1 MVATAGEPVGVV
13 NEAAVLSTPES
24 RRPWVTVG
32 SVARRV
38 EPGLLLDVELSGEQL
53 VRAMRATPAS
63 EYILVDQAGQVFG
76 VLATKDV
83 DNAFAAA

>member
-1 MVATAGEPVGVV
+1 MPGGKPPGLTI
-13 NEAAVLSTPES
+13 S
-24 RRPWVTVG
+24 RSKGRGGYKKVG

-38 EPGLLLDVELSGEQL
+38 EPGLLLDVELTGEQL

-63 EYILVDQAGQVFG
+63 EYILVDRAGEVFG